1 MEDDEKEWRR
11 RIRRFMPGPWNLAD
25 IDKMIEEMEKFFAE
39 QFKDIEKIMPRALV
53 REKVL
58 PDGTRKREIGPIVYG
73 YSITIGP
80 DGKPVIREFGNFRRT
95 RGSEGQIKE
104 EREPLV
110 DVVTTENDVRVIAE
124 IPGVQKQ
131 DINLTLEE
139 NRLIISVETENRKY
153 YKEVDLPENI
163 EAEKAKS
170 RYNNGIL
177 EVTVP
182 IKGRGSTKS
191 VRIKVD

>member
-95 RGSEGQIKE
+95 GGSEGQIKE

-131 DINLTLEE
+131 DISLTLEE